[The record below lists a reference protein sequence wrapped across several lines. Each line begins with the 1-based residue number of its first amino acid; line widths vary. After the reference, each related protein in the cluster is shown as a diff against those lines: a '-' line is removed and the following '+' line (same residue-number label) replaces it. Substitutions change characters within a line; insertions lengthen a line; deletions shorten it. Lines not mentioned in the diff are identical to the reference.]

1 MMMAICSSAKKG
13 RNENLY
19 RRSELLLVVLRR
31 AVLRATSR
39 DVSAA
44 KRGRQRKEAKPGD
57 GDQNCLVGEVKCV
70 LGGLM

>member
-31 AVLRATSR
+31 AVLKSHFSR
-39 DVSAA
+39 CEC
-44 KRGRQRKEAKPGD
+44 QRKEAKPGD